1 SYEKNLQAFQEEALK
16 LPVGSNRQPNTRI
29 YLARKTFDKVA
40 DAFSKKVELPEDT
53 QIHHALEDGGLAE
66 DPLGA
71 LDASHLEIVK
81 GKTAVLG
88 TSHNRADRAVKY
100 QKQGVKNPGLKATE
114 EMEKAQAQGAQA
126 ASQASQPAPS
136 DPAPAPDSKAST
148 SAAPPTPEP

>member
-1 SYEKNLQAFQEEALK
+1 SAPVSWIDTSGYADLPPPLEPIREGMLIGDYPGLSTAWRESTQEVLERQYEMGSYEKNLQAFQEEALK

-53 QIHHALEDGGLAE
+53 QIHHALKDGGLAE

-81 GKTAVLG
+81 GKTAVVG

-100 QKQGVKNPGLKATE
+100 QK
-114 EMEKAQAQGAQA
+114 
-126 ASQASQPAPS
+126 
-136 DPAPAPDSKAST
+136 
-148 SAAPPTPEP
+148 